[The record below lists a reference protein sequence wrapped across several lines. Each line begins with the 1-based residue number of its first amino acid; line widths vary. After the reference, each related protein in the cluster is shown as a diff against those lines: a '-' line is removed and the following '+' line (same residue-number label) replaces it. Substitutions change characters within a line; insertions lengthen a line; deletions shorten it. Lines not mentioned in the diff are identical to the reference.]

1 MVFSTCLGCLGF
13 LDLLWKSPTQKPPE
27 MTGVEPGIF
36 RHRHPEGNQPIRQQ
50 LSREAW
56 VLRTRP
62 FSFFVSATYL
72 LCQGPESRNSIQ
84 VSTNSTPSSLHFAIC
99 SGFLL
104 SARNLGV
111 QYGRVAMFSIELSFA
126 HMPWQLDTT
135 WHRYLSNATLD
146 EQFKASQSSW
156 FLPTSLDN

>member
-1 MVFSTCLGCLGF
+1 MSRLSRILGPSLEVSNAEAAGDDGGWTWH
-13 LDLLWKSPTQKPPE
+13 LPSSSS
-27 MTGVEPGIF
+27 G
-36 RHRHPEGNQPIRQQ
+36 GNQPIRQQ

-156 FLPTSLDN
+156 FLPTSLDH